1 MPHKIEKMVIFID
14 DRPIR
19 IVKKEMLGEM
29 PSKED
34 FDLVLDARLS
44 PLKVENFSGHTC
56 IINASAE
63 QVEKI
68 LMNLHAKSGIHFH
81 ALYLI
86 VEDRKLFKQ
95 KIVKLYQ
102 LVEAAG
108 GVVVNQNQDVLWM
121 YRLGK
126 WDLPKGKLEKNEKF
140 ETAAV
145 REVEEECN
153 VKAELGQKICTTY
166 HTYTH
171 KNKLVL
177 KKTRWYTMKTNFTGT
192 LIPQTEEGIEKV
204 EWMNEKKQIQALT
217 NTYSSIRYV
226 IEKFRKLV

>member
-1 MPHKIEKMVIFID
+1 
-14 DRPIR
+14 
-19 IVKKEMLGEM
+19 
-29 PSKED
+29 
-34 FDLVLDARLS
+34 
-44 PLKVENFSGHTC
+44 
-56 IINASAE
+56 
-63 QVEKI
+63 
-68 LMNLHAKSGIHFH
+68 
-81 ALYLI
+81 
-86 VEDRKLFKQ
+86 
-95 KIVKLYQ
+95 
-102 LVEAAG
+102 
-108 GVVVNQNQDVLWM
+108 M

-140 ETAAV
+140 ETAAI

-153 VKAELGQKICTTY
+153 VQAELGNKICTTY

-177 KKTRWYTMKTNFTGT
+177 KKTRWYAMKTHFSGT
-192 LIPQTEEGIEKV
+192 LIPQTDEGIEKV